1 MSLLD
6 ELGFRGLIYQVT
18 DRDGLAE
25 RLASGPVTL
34 YVGFDPTAD
43 SLQIGNLVTILLLR
57 RFQQAGHHPV
67 ALVGGGTGLIGDPGG
82 KLEER
87 VLNPVERVKEWSEKI
102 KLQLEPYLDF
112 DAGIGNPA
120 RLVNNFDWLGEM
132 DAIQLLRDVGKH
144 FPVPYMLAKESV
156 SSRLETGISYTEFS
170 YMILQSYDYLKL
182 NEMISCELQVGGS
195 DQWGNITAGCDLI
208 RRVRGGKSFGL
219 TCPLVTTADG
229 AKFGKSEA
237 GTLWLSAERTSS
249 YQFYQF
255 WINTDDRSVVDYLK
269 IFTFLD
275 PEAIGELA
283 ESVEQEPGKREA
295 QRVLARE
302 VTSLAH
308 GPEAARK
315 AEKISRALFYGQLD
329 ELTEDELELGFDDVP
344 THDMKETELGLV
356 DLLVTAGISSSRR
369 QARQDI
375 GNGAIYLNGRRCTQ
389 VEHSVRKADG
399 LHGRYIVVR
408 RGKSR
413 YFLVR

>member
-6 ELGFRGLIYQVT
+6 ERGFRGLIYQVT
-18 DRDGLAE
+18 DRDGLAQ
-25 RLASGPVTL
+25 RLASGPMTL
-34 YVGFDPTAD
+34 YVGFAPTAD
-43 SLQIGNLVTILLLR
+43 SLQNGNLVTVLLLR

-67 ALVGGGTGLIGDPGG
+67 ALVGGGTGLLGDPGG

-112 DAGIGNPA
+112 DAEIGNPA

-182 NEMISCELQVGGS
+182 NEMIGCELQVGGS

-315 AEKISRALFYGQLD
+315 AEKISRALFYGELD
-329 ELTEDELELGFDDVP
+329 ELTEDEYELGFDDVP

-356 DLLVTAGISSSRR
+356 DLLVTAGISSSKR

>member
-1 MSLLD
+1 MTLLD
-6 ELGFRGLIYQVT
+6 ELDFRGLIYQAT

-25 RLASGPVTL
+25 RLASGPMTL

-43 SLQIGNLVTILLLR
+43 SLQIGNLVTVLLLR

-182 NEMISCELQVGGS
+182 NEMIGCELQVGGS

-356 DLLVTAGISSSRR
+356 DLLVTA
-369 QARQDI
+369 
-375 GNGAIYLNGRRCTQ
+375 
-389 VEHSVRKADG
+389 
-399 LHGRYIVVR
+399 
-408 RGKSR
+408 
-413 YFLVR
+413 